1 MTITLKEIKEHQ
13 ERFDIGDISRMNTEE
28 YKQLLLREAFFWLD
42 HHEALRHQLSGEIIA
57 YYPDQVDALIEQL
70 KIYKQRIQ
78 EAGKGDFD

>member
-42 HHEALRHQLSGEIIA
+42 HHEALRHQCLL
-57 YYPDQVDALIEQL
+57 P
-70 KIYKQRIQ
+70 
-78 EAGKGDFD
+78 